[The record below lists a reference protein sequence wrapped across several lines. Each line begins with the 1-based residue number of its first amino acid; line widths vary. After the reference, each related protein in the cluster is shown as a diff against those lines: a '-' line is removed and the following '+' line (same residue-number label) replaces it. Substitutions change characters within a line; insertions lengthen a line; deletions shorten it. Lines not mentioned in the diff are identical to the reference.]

1 MEVQEETP
9 LVLKLSL
16 PDLTTID
23 KSSQGWV
30 LKVDNSVDN
39 WQIVQHKLLL
49 GYLICV
55 KVAEYYDAGG
65 LPLKWNDICRRYKP
79 TYHEVYTHEMVLS
92 LFIYT
97 TFPLLIN
104 IIRIMPKGVCF

>member
-9 LVLKLSL
+9 PVVKLSL

-49 GYLICV
+49 GYLIQV
-55 KVAEYYDAGG
+55 KVKV
-65 LPLKWNDICRRYKP
+65 KW
-79 TYHEVYTHEMVLS
+79 S
-92 LFIYT
+92 
-97 TFPLLIN
+97 
-104 IIRIMPKGVCF
+104 